1 MINLLTPVAAVVFAF
16 IVSVLYD
23 IRVLH
28 KLDWSRLVNHSSKA
42 AMYLAA
48 IGMLEV
54 VSIQEPSLAPQV
66 IKFALAFAGAEV
78 LGTIGMI
85 QQAIKGSNS
94 PDALQQALTQSNPFD
109 ITRK

>member
-1 MINLLTPVAAVVFAF
+1 MTDLLIPVAAVIFAF
-16 IVSVLYD
+16 LIGVLAD
-23 IRVLH
+23 LRQAH
-28 KLDWSRLVNHSSKA
+28 KFQWSKLVDHSTKA

-54 VSIQEPSLAPQV
+54 VAKQDPILAPQV

-85 QQAIKGSNS
+85 RSAVVKPGQTDPLQAAQNAS
-94 PDALQQALTQSNPFD
+94 PFD
-109 ITRK
+109 ILKK